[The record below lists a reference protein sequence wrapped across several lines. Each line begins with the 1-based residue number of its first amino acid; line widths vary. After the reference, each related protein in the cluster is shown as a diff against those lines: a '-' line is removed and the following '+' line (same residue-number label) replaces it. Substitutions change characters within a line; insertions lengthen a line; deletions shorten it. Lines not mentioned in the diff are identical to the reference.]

1 MRELKHRSK
10 EMRWTL
16 AGLIRSGGYTDHD
29 LGKPIVE
36 IVNTWSEWNPGHRH
50 LRQVAEAVKRGV
62 WMAGGFP
69 LEYNTLSLCPGQTLP
84 NRNLIALET
93 QAVFL
98 EELADAAVF
107 ICSCDKD
114 VPALLMGAARVN
126 VPSIFVLGGAMLP
139 GRWKGEDV
147 VCCTDA
153 QRITTE
159 LRAGNITQADWE
171 LFTQCVFPGC
181 GACGPM
187 GTANTMQSMAEAL
200 GMALPGSATT
210 PAVSARLLWLAEE
223 SGRKVMELLK
233 EDLKPTDIMTPQAMD
248 NAIKVLMAIGGSTN
262 AVIHLIALAYHLD
275 FELPLERFDQLSRQ
289 VPYITDVKPSGR
301 YVVADLSEVG
311 GMAAVMKRI
320 EPLLDTTVKT
330 ATGRTLGENLAEVWV
345 PATDMIRTLEGPLLD
360 EGGLAVVKGTLA
372 PKGAIIKHSGS
383 RNRKLLQHKGL
394 ALVFNSG
401 LEALQMLA
409 RDDLEVSEDHVL
421 VLRYEGPKGDLM
433 PERGA
438 LPIPIPLAKKGVK
451 DMLVVNDCRMSGTN
465 FGSIVLHTSPE
476 AYVGGPLAA
485 VENGDMIEL
494 DLARRRLDLL
504 VPEREIKRRLERW
517 KPPEPR
523 YDCKRGPLALWYQF
537 CGQADKGCVYPFM

>member
-1 MRELKHRSK
+1 MRELKRRSK
-10 EMRWTL
+10 DMRWGL

-50 LRQVAEAVKRGV
+50 LRQMAEAVKRGV

-98 EELADAAVF
+98 DEPADAAVF

-126 VPSIFVLGGAMLP
+126 LPSIFVLGGAMLP

-153 QRITTE
+153 QRILTE
-159 LRAGNITQADWE
+159 LRAGNITEADWE
-171 LFTQCVFPGC
+171 LFTQCVHPGC

-210 PAVSARLLWLAEE
+210 PAVSARLLQLAEE
-223 SGRKVMELLK
+223 SGRQVMELLK
-233 EDLKPTDIMTPQAMD
+233 EDLKPTDIITPQAMD

-262 AVIHLIALAYHLD
+262 AVIHLIALAKHLD
-275 FELPLERFDQLSRQ
+275 SELPLERFDQISRQ
-289 VPYITDVKPSGR
+289 VPYITDVRPSGR
-301 YVVADLSEVG
+301 YVVADLWEVG
-311 GMAAVMKRI
+311 GITAVMKRI
-320 EPLLDTTVKT
+320 EALLDTSVKT
-330 ATGRTLGENLAEVWV
+330 VTGRTLGENLAGVRV
-345 PATDMIRTLEGPLLD
+345 PETDMIRTLEDPLLD

-383 RNRKLLQHKGL
+383 RNRKLLQHKGP
-394 ALVFNSG
+394 ALVFNSA
-401 LEALQMLA
+401 LEARQMLA
-409 RDDLEVSEDHVL
+409 REDLEVREDHVL
-421 VLRYEGPKGDLM
+421 VLRYEGPKGDVM

-465 FGSIVLHTSPE
+465 FGSIVLHSSPE

-485 VENGDMIEL
+485 VENGDVIEL
-494 DLARRRLDLL
+494 DLAQRRLDLL
-504 VPEREIKRRLERW
+504 VPEREIKRRLEGW
-517 KPPEPR
+517 TPPEPR
-523 YDCKRGPLALWYQF
+523 YDYKRGPLALWYRF
-537 CGQADKGCVYPFM
+537 CEQADKGCVYPFM